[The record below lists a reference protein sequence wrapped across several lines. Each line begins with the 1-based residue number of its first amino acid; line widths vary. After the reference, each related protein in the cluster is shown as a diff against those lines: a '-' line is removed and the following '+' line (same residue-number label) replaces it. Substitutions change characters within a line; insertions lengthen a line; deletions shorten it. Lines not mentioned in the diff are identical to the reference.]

1 MTKDQRLNY
10 FMALST
16 LADQEIANLP
26 TEVLSEIMPGTHHI
40 RVRPL
45 SLSTWYYYR

>member
-10 FMALST
+10 FMSLST

-26 TEVLSEIMPGTHHI
+26 TEVLSEVMAGTPHI

-45 SLSTWYYYR
+45 NH